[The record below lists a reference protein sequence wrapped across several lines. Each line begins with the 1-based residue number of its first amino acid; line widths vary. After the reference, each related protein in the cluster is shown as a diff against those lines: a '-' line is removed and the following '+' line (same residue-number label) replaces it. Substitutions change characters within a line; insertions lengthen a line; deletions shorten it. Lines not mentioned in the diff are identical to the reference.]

1 MKNTQTAGTY
11 KWEELSY
18 EAQEYAINHERN
30 KRIQGAT
37 AEYFKPL
44 LMKAIAYWKDKAGFN
59 VKVENI
65 IYDIS
70 GAPGTGLSFTTNDID
85 VRKTL
90 NLAEKLFPK
99 SKGVIAYIKE
109 NDLFNLV
116 TNYYKFTIERDFEHS
131 SCYAVSCKFENTNK
145 ELFFDEDTEMEAFDE
160 AEDIES
166 FVDMVKNYLCEELL
180 IKVSNK
186 FFDAISTERI
196 LESLIENTFTSKG
209 QKL

>member
-1 MKNTQTAGTY
+1 
-11 KWEELSY
+11 
-18 EAQEYAINHERN
+18 
-30 KRIQGAT
+30 
-37 AEYFKPL
+37 
-44 LMKAIAYWKDKAGFN
+44 
-59 VKVENI
+59 
-65 IYDIS
+65 
-70 GAPGTGLSFTTNDID
+70 
-85 VRKTL
+85 
-90 NLAEKLFPK
+90 
-99 SKGVIAYIKE
+99 KE

-116 TNYYKFTIERDFEHS
+116 TNYYKFIIERDFEHS

-145 ELFFDEDTEMEAFDE
+145 ELFFDEDTEMEAYDE

-186 FFDAISTERI
+186 FFDSISTESI